1 MRKGL
6 SLVGVVTAVLLLG
19 LVVLFRVTSG
29 TGTKMTEEQKTT
41 SVQKAVQDQ
50 QHLAKRV
57 IESIRYVKDER
68 TGLCFAYPYYGLPDR
83 RPESITVVPCDSIP
97 PELLVV
103 VTPDSSEPEEA
114 K

>member
-6 SLVGVVTAVLLLG
+6 SLIEVIIMAVLFG
-19 LVVLFRVTSG
+19 IIVAALVS
-29 TGTKMTEEQKTT
+29 TT
-41 SVQKAVQDQ
+41 MSQKAAEKQKSETAEEAW
-50 QHLAKRV
+50 AKRF
-57 IESIRYVKDER
+57 IERLTYIKDTR
-68 TGLCFAYPYYGLPDR
+68 TDICYACLWADGNNGGPALTT
-83 RPESITVVPCDSIP
+83 IPCDSIP